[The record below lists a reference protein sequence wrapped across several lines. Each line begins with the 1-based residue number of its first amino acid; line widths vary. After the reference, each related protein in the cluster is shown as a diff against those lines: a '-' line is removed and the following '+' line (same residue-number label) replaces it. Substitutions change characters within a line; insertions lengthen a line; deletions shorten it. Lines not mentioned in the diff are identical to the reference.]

1 MTLVLEGASSKLAE
15 VVSVADV
22 DAEEHVEDTFGRD
35 FEGEVYLGF

>member
-1 MTLVLEGASSKLAE
+1 MSTQKLVE

-35 FEGEVYLGF
+35 FEDEADSGFCM